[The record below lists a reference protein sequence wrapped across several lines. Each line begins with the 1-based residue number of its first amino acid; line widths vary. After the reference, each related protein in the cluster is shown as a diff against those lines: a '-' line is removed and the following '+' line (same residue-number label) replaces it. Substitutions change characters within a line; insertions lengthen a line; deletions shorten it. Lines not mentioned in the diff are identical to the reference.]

1 MWGSVRPH
9 PAPMHPPSPG
19 PFARSL
25 SPLSALA
32 MFVAFAPPA
41 LLSAEPAPASAAEG
55 EGWVLVS
62 RSEKLT
68 VFKRPRKDSNIQ
80 EVKAVGLIEA
90 TPIVIKRVLDD
101 TAEYPKFMPY
111 VTESRVISRDGD
123 SIIGYQRVSPPLISD
138 RDYTMRI
145 RSETRRNATGG
156 TCYCNRWEP
165 ANHLGPAEKSG
176 VARVKINEG
185 YWLLEPVN
193 EARHTQATYSL
204 HCDSGGSLPA
214 AVVNAANR
222 TAIPKIFDGIR
233 KQAKLA
239 KYSAEK

>member
-1 MWGSVRPH
+1 
-9 PAPMHPPSPG
+9 MHKLSPG
-19 PFARSL
+19 SFARSL
-25 SPLSALA
+25 RRLTTTAIC
-32 MFVAFAPPA
+32 VAFAAQA
-41 LLSAEPAPASAAEG
+41 LMSAEPASAIAAEG

-111 VTESRVISRDGD
+111 VIESRIISRDGD

-156 TCYCNRWEP
+156 TCYCKRWEP

-204 HCDSGGSLPA
+204 YSDSGGSLPA

-222 TAIPKIFDGIR
+222 TAIPKIFDGVR
-233 KQAKLA
+233 QQAKLP

>member
-1 MWGSVRPH
+1 MK
-9 PAPMHPPSPG
+9 PAQMHQSSPG
-19 PFARSL
+19 PFALSL
-25 SPLSALA
+25 RQLSA
-32 MFVAFAPPA
+32 VAIFFASAAPSPVA
-41 LLSAEPAPASAAEG
+41 AEPASANAAEAD
-55 EGWVLVS
+55 GWVLVS
-62 RSEKLT
+62 RTEKLT

-90 TPIVIKRVLDD
+90 APIVIKRVLDD

-111 VTESRVISRDGD
+111 VTESRVISREGD

-145 RSETRRNATGG
+145 RSETRRNASGG

-185 YWLLEPVN
+185 YWLLEPAN

-204 HCDSGGSLPA
+204 YCDSGGTLPA
-214 AVVNAANR
+214 AIVNAANR
-222 TAIPKIFDGIR
+222 TAIPKIFDGVR
-233 KQAKLA
+233 KQAKLP